1 MSNFV
6 HLHVASAFSGHFGV
20 TRPELLA
27 EAALA
32 QGSNALAITDRD
44 GLYGAVKHIG
54 ACVKLGISPIV
65 GVELVVIDESV
76 SISNR
81 VSHAERGRVVVL
93 AHGSVAAGQPSA
105 RDQTG
110 WAKLCRVVSAAQARR
125 GNARG
130 VSNKRENPVAIRANE
145 LAELLAEGGCT
156 VLLTSDSDLGRAV
169 TAADREAAE
178 SALTSWKKLLPQP
191 GVLAVELVSHL
202 TEPGSDRSSLQAR
215 RLLQLADRLGV
226 PAVLTNAVRYL
237 LPDDAL
243 TADVLDAAR
252 HLEPLGMFET
262 QPNAQAWL
270 KPPAAME
277 ALAFEIADDGNRA
290 RLLLDTTAKLAERC
304 RLDPVRDCD
313 WGKPKTPEKAALGIE
328 GNPFEMLWQKAQE
341 GIEWRYGDLRGEQLA
356 KVQHRLNQELITIN
370 KLGFATY
377 FLTVADVAQMIRD
390 MRIRIAA
397 RGSGAGSL
405 VNYLLGISGVD
416 PVEQDLLFER
426 FLSTERTSL
435 PDIDIDVESARRHDI
450 YRAIF
455 KRYGSDRV
463 TLLSMQSTYR
473 GRGAMRDSGLAL
485 GLEDDQI
492 DQIAKNMWR
501 FSASSFRGALES
513 KPELAEF
520 AEAVEADRRMNLLV
534 DITERLDRLPRHISM
549 HPCGVILGDSSLLHL
564 TSVEPSGMGLPMS
577 QFDKDDMDPMGFL
590 KLDVLGVRMQSAM
603 AYAVG
608 EIERVHGKPLDLDRI
623 PKDDPATFEAIRT
636 TNTLGIFQIESPGQ
650 RELTGKH
657 QPTEF
662 NDLTIQIS
670 LFRPGPM
677 KGNMIAPYLDGRQG
691 FATPHYIHPDLKP
704 ILQETFGVVIF
715 HEHVLR
721 IFNVMTGCGL
731 AKADEL
737 RRNLE
742 QPRVAPLVQK
752 FFREKAAERGY
763 SKLVINEVWSI
774 LEGFGSF
781 GFCKAHGAAFALP
794 TYQSAWLKTHYPTEF
809 MAGLFTHDPGMYPR
823 RLLLAEARRLG
834 VRILPIDVNR
844 SSREYVVESAPKIT
858 SNPAERAIAVRLALN
873 EIQGVSEA
881 ELDRIVGQQPF
892 ESINDFYYRAKPS
905 RRTLER
911 LALIGALDDLARAS
925 GDFNRGDILA
935 RVRQLNAIKP
945 KSAAKSKIVIDEH
958 QPMLDFEAF
967 NAASMRARELEA
979 MPSGSKPL
987 SKEEQ
992 LRNELAITGLDF
1004 SEHQL
1009 EQYRPMLDAMGVVYS
1024 DELIDL
1030 RNKTEVLV
1038 AGVRVATQTPPMR
1051 SGKRV
1056 VFISLDDGHGC
1067 SDSTFFDEAQRRCS
1081 SVLFNTRLL
1090 IIAGKTRRTGIRGVS
1105 LEASNAWDLK
1115 ELWRQWQAGKVT
1127 EFDSS
1132 SASA

>member
-1 MSNFV
+1 MSGFT
-6 HLHVASAFSGHFGV
+6 HLHVASAYSGHYGV

-32 QGSNALAITDRD
+32 QGSSALAVTDRD

-54 ACVKLGISPIV
+54 ACLQLGISPIV
-65 GVELVVIDESV
+65 GVELLVVDEST
-76 SISNR
+76 SMSSR
-81 VSHAERGRVVVL
+81 VSRTERARVVVI
-93 AHGSVAAGQPSA
+93 AHGSASSSM
-105 RDQTG
+105 TG
-110 WAKLCRVVSAAQARR
+110 VEPGSGWSKLCAIVSAAQAARNGFR
-125 GNARG
+125 GAA
-130 VSNKRENPVAIRANE
+130 NKREHPVAIRASE
-145 LAELLAEGGCT
+145 LGKLLTEGGCT
-156 VLLTSDSDLGRAV
+156 VLLGSDSDLGRAV
-169 TAADREAAE
+169 VNGDRTLAEAALL
-178 SALTSWKKLLPQP
+178 AWKALLPKP
-191 GVLAVELVSHL
+191 GALAVELVSHL
-202 TEPGSDRSSLQAR
+202 TEPGSDRSTLHAR
-215 RLLQLADRLGV
+215 RMLQLADELKV

-237 LPDDAL
+237 APDDAL
-243 TADVLDAAR
+243 TADVLDSAR
-252 HLEPLGMFET
+252 FLEPLGMFQP

-270 KPPAAME
+270 KPPPAMHQI
-277 ALAFEIADDGNRA
+277 ALEITDDAQRA
-290 RLLLDTTAKLAERC
+290 IKLLETTEKLADRC
-304 RLDPVRDCD
+304 RLNPVKDCD
-313 WGKPKTPEKAALGIE
+313 WGKPKTPEKASLGIE
-328 GNPFEMLWQKAQE
+328 GNPFEVLWQKAQE
-341 GIEWRYGDLRGEQLA
+341 GIEWRYGRLEGEAQA
-356 KVQHRLNQELITIN
+356 RVQHRLSQELITIN

-416 PVEQDLLFER
+416 PIEHDLLFER

-455 KRYGSDRV
+455 KRYGSNRV

-485 GLEDDQI
+485 GLDDDQI
-492 DQIAKNMWR
+492 DEIAKNMWR
-501 FSASSFRGALES
+501 FSASSFRGALET
-513 KPELAEF
+513 KPELSRF
-520 AEAVEADRRMNLLV
+520 AEEVERDRRMNLLV

-549 HPCGVILGDSSLLHL
+549 HPCGVILGDSSLLNL
-564 TSVEPSGMGLPMS
+564 TPVEPSGIGLPMS

-590 KLDVLGVRMQSAM
+590 KLDVLGVRMQSSM
-603 AYAVG
+603 AYAVS
-608 EIERVHGKPLDLDRI
+608 EIERVHGTAIDLDRI
-623 PKDDPATFEAIRT
+623 PKDDEATFEAIRT

-704 ILQETFGVVIF
+704 ILQETYGVVIF

-721 IFNVMTGCGL
+721 IFNVMTGCTL

-742 QPRVAPLVQK
+742 KPRVAPLVQK

-834 VRILPIDVNR
+834 VRILPIDVNK
-844 SSREYVVESAPKIT
+844 STREYRVEIAPPKTMDPNEPKI
-858 SNPAERAIAVRLALN
+858 AIRMALN

-881 ELDRIVGQQPF
+881 ELERIVSEQPF
-892 ESINDFYYRAKPS
+892 ETITDFYQRAKPS

-911 LALIGALDDLARAS
+911 LALIGALDEVAKQT
-925 GDFNRGDILA
+925 GDYTRGDIMA
-935 RVRQLNAIKP
+935 RVRQLNAIKNRVVP
-945 KSAAKSKIVIDEH
+945 DAT
-958 QPMLDFEAF
+958 QPMLDFDAF
-967 NAASMRARELEA
+967 NARALEA
-979 MPSGSKPL
+979 MSTGNA
-987 SKEEQ
+987 EMTEVERVQ
-992 LRNELAITGLDF
+992 NELTYTRMDITQ
-1004 SEHQL
+1004 HQL
-1009 EQYRPMLDAMGVVYS
+1009 EMYRPMLDEMGVVYS
-1024 DELIDL
+1024 DELVGL
-1030 RNKTEVLV
+1030 RNKSDVLV

-1067 SDSTFFDEAQRRCS
+1067 SDSTFFDEAQQRCS
-1081 SVLFNTRLL
+1081 HMLFNTRLMV
-1090 IIAGKTRRTGIRGVS
+1090 IAGKTRRTGIRGVS
-1105 LEASNAWDLK
+1105 IMAENAWDIR
-1115 ELWRQWQAGKVT
+1115 ELWKQWLQKQEQAGKYELADT
-1127 EFDSS
+1127 G
-1132 SASA
+1132 